1 MNDQFQSEKDLTD
14 MVQLS
19 QDSVCS
25 YQLSQD
31 SVQSNLS
38 QDFTSELL
46 GGESVNEPE
55 KKVRK
60 KKTGTKKVRK
70 KKAEQLDDETG
81 EAADKPKKKKKK
93 IKITKRPEPEGGNA
107 PQHSCNPM
115 TEFDRVIYSN
125 EPLFSDMELS
135 DHETSNDVPER
146 PTRTPRPGGAM
157 IPCLQLGMHSN
168 TMIKF
173 AIIGSEIQ
181 NLLRVSL
188 IRHEQEIQ
196 SLTRKI
202 SMLEEDIMKSEE
214 RYITA
219 ASKLEEASKAA
230 DESERGR
237 KVLESRSVADDERI
251 DALEQQLKEAKYI
264 AEDADRKYDEAAR
277 KLAITEVDLERAEA
291 RLEAAEAKVIDLEEQ
306 LTVVGANIKT
316 LQVQNDQASQR
327 EDSYEETIRDLTN
340 RLKDAENRATE
351 AERTVS
357 KLQKEVDRLEDEL
370 LTEKEKYKAISDELD
385 ATFAE
390 LAGY

>member
-46 GGESVNEPE
+46 EGESVNEPE

-214 RYITA
+214 RYTTA

-237 KVLESRSVADDERI
+237 RQLEFRTSTDEENLDR
-251 DALEQQLKEAKYI
+251 LERNLHDFKI
-264 AEDADRKYDEAAR
+264 TAEDNEKKYTEAAR

>member
-46 GGESVNEPE
+46 EGESVNEPE

-135 DHETSNDVPER
+135 DHETPNDVPER

-214 RYITA
+214 RYTTA

-237 KVLESRSVADDERI
+237 RQLEFRTSTDEENLDR
-251 DALEQQLKEAKYI
+251 LERNLHDFKI
-264 AEDADRKYDEAAR
+264 TAEDNEKKYTEAAR

-291 RLEAAEAKVIDLEEQ
+291 RLEAAEAQV
-306 LTVVGANIKT
+306 KT
-316 LQVQNDQASQR
+316 LEDELHIATNNLRGLEIGEEKASQR

>member
-46 GGESVNEPE
+46 EGESVNEPE

-135 DHETSNDVPER
+135 DHETPNDVPER

-214 RYITA
+214 RYTTA

-230 DESERGR
+230 DESERNR
-237 KVLESRSVADDERI
+237 KVLENLNCGNDERI
-251 DALEQQLKEAKYI
+251 DQLEKQLTEAKWI
-264 AEDADRKYDEAAR
+264 AEEADKKYEEAAR

-291 RLEAAEAKVIDLEEQ
+291 RLEAAEAQV
-306 LTVVGANIKT
+306 KT
-316 LQVQNDQASQR
+316 LEDELHIATNNLRGLEIGEEKASQR

>member
-46 GGESVNEPE
+46 EGESVNEPE

-135 DHETSNDVPER
+135 DHETPNDVPER

-214 RYITA
+214 RYTTA

-291 RLEAAEAKVIDLEEQ
+291 RLEAAEAKVLELEEELKVIGNNMKSLELSQ
-306 LTVVGANIKT
+306 EE
-316 LQVQNDQASQR
+316 ASQR

>member
-237 KVLESRSVADDERI
+237 R
-251 DALEQQLKEAKYI
+251 ALENKTFLDDGRIEQLEAALKQTELI
-264 AEDADRKYDEAAR
+264 ANEAERKYDEAAR
-277 KLAITEVDLERAEA
+277 KLIVAETELERT
-291 RLEAAEAKVIDLEEQ
+291 EEKYEHMRRQ
-306 LTVVGANIKT
+306 VKT
-316 LQVQNDQASQR
+316 LEDELHIATNNLRGLEIGEEKASQR

>member
-46 GGESVNEPE
+46 EGESVNEPE

-135 DHETSNDVPER
+135 DHETPNDVPER

-214 RYITA
+214 RYTTA

-237 KVLESRSVADDERI
+237 RQLEFRTSTDEENLDR
-251 DALEQQLKEAKYI
+251 LERNLHDFKI
-264 AEDADRKYDEAAR
+264 TAEDNEKKYTEAAR
-277 KLAITEVDLERAEA
+277 KLIVAETELERTEEKYEHM
-291 RLEAAEAKVIDLEEQ
+291 RSKVIDLEEQ

>member
-14 MVQLS
+14 LVQLS
-19 QDSVCS
+19 QDSVSS

-31 SVQSNLS
+31 SNLS

-46 GGESVNEPE
+46 EGESVNESE

-60 KKTGTKKVRK
+60 KKTGIKKVRK
-70 KKAEQLDDETG
+70 KKGEKVDDETG
-81 EAADKPKKKKKK
+81 ESADKPKKKKKK

-107 PQHSCNPM
+107 PQHTCNPM

-125 EPLFSDMELS
+125 EPLFSDVELS
-135 DHETSNDVPER
+135 DNETSNDVPER
-146 PTRTPRPGGAM
+146 PTRTPRPGGVM

-214 RYITA
+214 RYTTA
-219 ASKLEEASKAA
+219 AGKLEEASKAA

-277 KLAITEVDLERAEA
+277 KLIVAETELERT
-291 RLEAAEAKVIDLEEQ
+291 EEKYEHMRRQ
-306 LTVVGANIKT
+306 VKT
-316 LQVQNDQASQR
+316 LEDELHIATNNLRGLEIGEEKASQR

>member
-46 GGESVNEPE
+46 EGESVNEPE

-135 DHETSNDVPER
+135 DHETPNDVPER

-214 RYITA
+214 RYTTA

-277 KLAITEVDLERAEA
+277 KLIVAETELERTEEKYEHM
-291 RLEAAEAKVIDLEEQ
+291 RSKVIDLEEQ

>member
-46 GGESVNEPE
+46 EGESVNEPE

-135 DHETSNDVPER
+135 DHETPNDVPER

-214 RYITA
+214 RYTTA

>member
-14 MVQLS
+14 LVQLS
-19 QDSVCS
+19 QDSVSS

-31 SVQSNLS
+31 SNLS

-46 GGESVNEPE
+46 EGESVNESE

-60 KKTGTKKVRK
+60 KKTGIKKVRK
-70 KKAEQLDDETG
+70 KKGEKVDDETG
-81 EAADKPKKKKKK
+81 ESADKPKKKKKK

-107 PQHSCNPM
+107 PQHTCNPM

-125 EPLFSDMELS
+125 EPLFSDVELS
-135 DHETSNDVPER
+135 DNETSNDVPER
-146 PTRTPRPGGAM
+146 PTRTPRPGGVM

-214 RYITA
+214 RYTTA
-219 ASKLEEASKAA
+219 AGKLEEASKAA
-230 DESERGR
+230 DESERNR
-237 KVLESRSVADDERI
+237 KVLENLNCGNDERI
-251 DALEQQLKEAKYI
+251 DQLEKQLTEAKWI
-264 AEDADRKYDEAAR
+264 AEEADKKYEEAAR

-291 RLEAAEAKVIDLEEQ
+291 RLEAAEAQV
-306 LTVVGANIKT
+306 KT
-316 LQVQNDQASQR
+316 LEDELHIATNNLRGLEIGEEKASQR

-340 RLKDAENRATE
+340 RLKDAEYRAETSD
-351 AERTVS
+351 RTVQT
-357 KLQKEVDRLEDEL
+357 LQREVDKIQEDYENEHRQRMDL
-370 LTEKEKYKAISDELD
+370 QEEMD
-385 ATFAE
+385 AT
-390 LAGY
+390 LADLNNL

>member
-46 GGESVNEPE
+46 EGESVNEPE

-214 RYITA
+214 RYTTA

-237 KVLESRSVADDERI
+237 RQLEFRTSTDEENLDR
-251 DALEQQLKEAKYI
+251 LERNLHDFKI
-264 AEDADRKYDEAAR
+264 TAEDNEKKYTEAAR
-277 KLAITEVDLERAEA
+277 KLIVAETELERT
-291 RLEAAEAKVIDLEEQ
+291 EEKYEHMRRQ
-306 LTVVGANIKT
+306 VKT
-316 LQVQNDQASQR
+316 LEDELHIATNNLRGLEIGEEKASQR

>member
-46 GGESVNEPE
+46 EGESVNEPE

-135 DHETSNDVPER
+135 DHETPNDVPER

-214 RYITA
+214 RYTTA

-237 KVLESRSVADDERI
+237 R
-251 DALEQQLKEAKYI
+251 ALENKTFLDDGRIEQLEAALKQTELI
-264 AEDADRKYDEAAR
+264 ANEAERKYDEAAR
-277 KLAITEVDLERAEA
+277 KLIVAETELERTEEKYEHM
-291 RLEAAEAKVIDLEEQ
+291 RSKVIDLEEQ

>member
-46 GGESVNEPE
+46 EGESVNEPE

-135 DHETSNDVPER
+135 DHETPNDVPER

-214 RYITA
+214 RYTTA

-291 RLEAAEAKVIDLEEQ
+291 RLEAAEAQV
-306 LTVVGANIKT
+306 KT
-316 LQVQNDQASQR
+316 LEDELHIATNNLRGLEIGEEKASQR

>member
-46 GGESVNEPE
+46 EGESVNEPE
-55 KKVRK
+55 KKIRK
-60 KKTGTKKVRK
+60 KKTGTKKVKK

-188 IRHEQEIQ
+188 IRVWYNE
-196 SLTRKI
+196 
-202 SMLEEDIMKSEE
+202 
-214 RYITA
+214 
-219 ASKLEEASKAA
+219 
-230 DESERGR
+230 
-237 KVLESRSVADDERI
+237 
-251 DALEQQLKEAKYI
+251 
-264 AEDADRKYDEAAR
+264 
-277 KLAITEVDLERAEA
+277 
-291 RLEAAEAKVIDLEEQ
+291 
-306 LTVVGANIKT
+306 
-316 LQVQNDQASQR
+316 
-327 EDSYEETIRDLTN
+327 
-340 RLKDAENRATE
+340 
-351 AERTVS
+351 
-357 KLQKEVDRLEDEL
+357 
-370 LTEKEKYKAISDELD
+370 
-385 ATFAE
+385 
-390 LAGY
+390 

>member
-237 KVLESRSVADDERI
+237 RQLEFRTSTDEENLDR
-251 DALEQQLKEAKYI
+251 LERNLHDFKI
-264 AEDADRKYDEAAR
+264 TAEDNEKKYTEAAR
-277 KLAITEVDLERAEA
+277 KLIVAETELERT
-291 RLEAAEAKVIDLEEQ
+291 EEKYEHMRRQ
-306 LTVVGANIKT
+306 VKT
-316 LQVQNDQASQR
+316 LEDELHIATNNLRGLEIGEEKASQR

>member
-46 GGESVNEPE
+46 EGESVNEPE

-135 DHETSNDVPER
+135 DHETPNDVPER

-214 RYITA
+214 RYTTA

-237 KVLESRSVADDERI
+237 R
-251 DALEQQLKEAKYI
+251 ALENKTFLDDGRIEQLEAALKQTELI
-264 AEDADRKYDEAAR
+264 ANEAERKYDEAAR
-277 KLAITEVDLERAEA
+277 KLIVAETELERT
-291 RLEAAEAKVIDLEEQ
+291 EEKYEHMRRQ
-306 LTVVGANIKT
+306 VKT
-316 LQVQNDQASQR
+316 LEDELHIATNNLRGLEIGEEKASQR

>member
-237 KVLESRSVADDERI
+237 RQLEFRTSTDEENLDR
-251 DALEQQLKEAKYI
+251 LERNLHDFKI
-264 AEDADRKYDEAAR
+264 TAEDNEKKYTEAAR
-277 KLAITEVDLERAEA
+277 KLIVAETELERT
-291 RLEAAEAKVIDLEEQ
+291 EEKYEHMRRQ
-306 LTVVGANIKT
+306 VKT
-316 LQVQNDQASQR
+316 LEDELHIATNNLRGLEIGEEKASQR

-340 RLKDAENRATE
+340 RLKDAEYRAETSD
-351 AERTVS
+351 RTVQT
-357 KLQKEVDRLEDEL
+357 LQREVDKIQEDFENEHRQRMDL
-370 LTEKEKYKAISDELD
+370 QEEMD
-385 ATFAE
+385 AT
-390 LAGY
+390 LADLNNL

>member
-46 GGESVNEPE
+46 EGESVNEPE

-214 RYITA
+214 RYTTA

-277 KLAITEVDLERAEA
+277 KLIVAETELERT
-291 RLEAAEAKVIDLEEQ
+291 EEKYEHMRRQ
-306 LTVVGANIKT
+306 VKT
-316 LQVQNDQASQR
+316 LEDELHIATNNLRGLEIGEEKASQR

>member
-46 GGESVNEPE
+46 EGESVNEPE

-214 RYITA
+214 RYTTA

-291 RLEAAEAKVIDLEEQ
+291 RLEAAEAKVLELEEELKVIGNNMKSLELSQ
-306 LTVVGANIKT
+306 EE
-316 LQVQNDQASQR
+316 ASQR

>member
-46 GGESVNEPE
+46 EGESVNEPE

-214 RYITA
+214 RYTTA

-237 KVLESRSVADDERI
+237 RQLEFRTSTDEENLDR
-251 DALEQQLKEAKYI
+251 LERNLHDFKI
-264 AEDADRKYDEAAR
+264 TAEDNEKKYTEAAR

-291 RLEAAEAKVIDLEEQ
+291 RLEAAEAKVLELEEELKVIGNNMKSLELSQ
-306 LTVVGANIKT
+306 EE
-316 LQVQNDQASQR
+316 ASQR

>member
-46 GGESVNEPE
+46 EGESVNEPE

-135 DHETSNDVPER
+135 DHETPNDVPER

-214 RYITA
+214 RYTTA

-230 DESERGR
+230 DESERNR
-237 KVLESRSVADDERI
+237 KVLENLNCGNDERI
-251 DALEQQLKEAKYI
+251 DQLEKQLTEAKWI
-264 AEDADRKYDEAAR
+264 AEEADKKYEEAAR

-291 RLEAAEAKVIDLEEQ
+291 RLEAAEAKVLELEEELKVIGNNMKSLELSQ
-306 LTVVGANIKT
+306 EE
-316 LQVQNDQASQR
+316 ASQR

-340 RLKDAENRATE
+340 RLKDAEYRAETSD
-351 AERTVS
+351 RTVQT
-357 KLQKEVDRLEDEL
+357 LQREVDKIQEDYENEHRQRMDL
-370 LTEKEKYKAISDELD
+370 QEEMD
-385 ATFAE
+385 AT
-390 LAGY
+390 LADLNNL

>member
-14 MVQLS
+14 LVQLS
-19 QDSVCS
+19 QDSVSS

-31 SVQSNLS
+31 SNLS

-46 GGESVNEPE
+46 EGESVNESE

-60 KKTGTKKVRK
+60 KKTGIKKVRK
-70 KKAEQLDDETG
+70 KKGEKVDDETG
-81 EAADKPKKKKKK
+81 ESADKPKKKKKK

-107 PQHSCNPM
+107 PQHTCNPM

-125 EPLFSDMELS
+125 EPLFSDVELS
-135 DHETSNDVPER
+135 DNETSNDVPER
-146 PTRTPRPGGAM
+146 PTRTPRPGGVM

-214 RYITA
+214 RYTTA
-219 ASKLEEASKAA
+219 AGKLEEASKAA

-237 KVLESRSVADDERI
+237 RQLEFRTSTDEENLDR
-251 DALEQQLKEAKYI
+251 LERNLHDFKITAEENEKKYN
-264 AEDADRKYDEAAR
+264 EAAR
-277 KLAITEVDLERAEA
+277 KLIVAETELERT
-291 RLEAAEAKVIDLEEQ
+291 EEKYEHMRRQ
-306 LTVVGANIKT
+306 VKT
-316 LQVQNDQASQR
+316 LEDELHIATNNLRGLEIGEEKASQR

>member
-46 GGESVNEPE
+46 EGESVNEPE

-135 DHETSNDVPER
+135 DHETPNDVPER

-214 RYITA
+214 RYTTA

-237 KVLESRSVADDERI
+237 RQLEFRTSTDEENLDR
-251 DALEQQLKEAKYI
+251 LERNLHDFKI
-264 AEDADRKYDEAAR
+264 TAEDNEKKYTEAAR

-291 RLEAAEAKVIDLEEQ
+291 RLEAAEAQV
-306 LTVVGANIKT
+306 KT
-316 LQVQNDQASQR
+316 LEDELHIATNNLRGLEIGEEKASQR

-357 KLQKEVDRLEDEL
+357 KLQKEVDRLEEDYENEHRQRMDL
-370 LTEKEKYKAISDELD
+370 QEEMD
-385 ATFAE
+385 AT
-390 LAGY
+390 LADLNNL

>member
-46 GGESVNEPE
+46 EGESVNEPE

-135 DHETSNDVPER
+135 DHETPNDVPER

-214 RYITA
+214 RYTTA

-230 DESERGR
+230 DESERNR
-237 KVLESRSVADDERI
+237 KVLENLNCGNDERI
-251 DALEQQLKEAKYI
+251 DQLEKQLTEAKWI
-264 AEDADRKYDEAAR
+264 AEEADKKYEEAAR
-277 KLAITEVDLERAEA
+277 KLIVAETELERT
-291 RLEAAEAKVIDLEEQ
+291 EEKYEHMRRQ
-306 LTVVGANIKT
+306 VKT
-316 LQVQNDQASQR
+316 LEDELHIATNNLRGLEIGEEKASQR

>member
-14 MVQLS
+14 LVQLS
-19 QDSVCS
+19 QDSVSS

-31 SVQSNLS
+31 SNLS

-46 GGESVNEPE
+46 EGESVNESE

-60 KKTGTKKVRK
+60 KKTGIKKVRK
-70 KKAEQLDDETG
+70 KKGEKVDDETG
-81 EAADKPKKKKKK
+81 ESADKPKKKKKK

-107 PQHSCNPM
+107 PQHTCNPM

-125 EPLFSDMELS
+125 EPLFSDVELS
-135 DHETSNDVPER
+135 DNETSNDVPER
-146 PTRTPRPGGAM
+146 PTRTPRPGGVM

-214 RYITA
+214 RYTTA
-219 ASKLEEASKAA
+219 AGKLEEASKAA

-237 KVLESRSVADDERI
+237 R
-251 DALEQQLKEAKYI
+251 ALENKTFLDDGRIEQLEAALKQTELI
-264 AEDADRKYDEAAR
+264 ANEAERKYDEAAR
-277 KLAITEVDLERAEA
+277 KLIVAETELERT
-291 RLEAAEAKVIDLEEQ
+291 EEKYEHMRRQ
-306 LTVVGANIKT
+306 VKT
-316 LQVQNDQASQR
+316 LEDELHIATNNLRGLEIGEEKASQR

>member
-46 GGESVNEPE
+46 EGESVNEPE

-135 DHETSNDVPER
+135 DHETPNDVPER

-214 RYITA
+214 RYTTA

-237 KVLESRSVADDERI
+237 RQLEFRTSTDEENLDR
-251 DALEQQLKEAKYI
+251 LERNLHDFKI
-264 AEDADRKYDEAAR
+264 TAEDNEKKYTEAAR

-291 RLEAAEAKVIDLEEQ
+291 RLEAAEAKVLELEEELKVIGNNMKSLELSQ
-306 LTVVGANIKT
+306 EE
-316 LQVQNDQASQR
+316 ASQR

>member
-46 GGESVNEPE
+46 EGESVNEPE

-214 RYITA
+214 RYTTA

>member
-46 GGESVNEPE
+46 EGESVNEPE

-214 RYITA
+214 RYTTA

-237 KVLESRSVADDERI
+237 R
-251 DALEQQLKEAKYI
+251 ALENKTFLDDGRIEQLEAALKQTELI
-264 AEDADRKYDEAAR
+264 ANEAERKYDEAAR
-277 KLAITEVDLERAEA
+277 KLIVAETELERT
-291 RLEAAEAKVIDLEEQ
+291 EEKYEHMRRQ
-306 LTVVGANIKT
+306 VKT
-316 LQVQNDQASQR
+316 LEDELHIATNNLRGLEIGEEKASQR